1 MVKHIVFFR
10 LNKEFDAAARR
21 THAKEIKQR
30 LEALS
35 DSIPELLAIEVG
47 INFNVTDN
55 AADISLYTEFATR
68 GDLDNYLQHP
78 EHVAVVPFVNSLT
91 EERRVVDYDL

>member
-10 LNKEFDAAARR
+10 LKNEFEAATRLA
-21 THAKEIKQR
+21 HAKEIKQR

-35 DSIPELLAIEVG
+35 DSIPELLAIGVG